1 MKVLIYEWKNFGIED
16 ICDALTAMSHT
27 YKVVTDDA
35 VHDRVNAEFDLRFE
49 AAISEG
55 FDCVFTFNFSPVIS
69 NNCKRFNI
77 PYIAFIYDSPLISLY
92 SYTIINPCNYVFIF
106 DKKQYLELK
115 NAGINTVYYAPLAAN
130 IKRLTKQVN
139 DNSTGKCDIYRG
151 DISFVGSMYNEKHNL
166 FDRLKNLP
174 PYVSGYLDAIMQS
187 QLKVYGY
194 YFIDKLLTPDIIKE
208 LQKSVPV
215 YPNKDGVE
223 TIEYVYANY
232 FLARKM
238 ASIERADILGRLSEL
253 FNVNLYTPNPTPE
266 LPLINNK
273 GAIDYYYDMPYVFN
287 NSKIN
292 LNITLRSIQSG
303 IPLRCIDIM
312 AAGGFLLSNYQE
324 DFYDSFI
331 PGKDCVLYESIEDCI
346 NKCRYYLSH
355 ESERTQ
361 IAQNGLGRIR
371 DNHTYEIRLSQIFD
385 IVFN

>member
-1 MKVLIYEWKNFGIED
+1 MKVLIYEWKNFGVED
-16 ICDALTAMSHT
+16 ICDALSSISHT
-27 YKVVTDDA
+27 CKVITDDA
-35 VHDRVNAEFDLRFE
+35 VHDRVNPEFDSRFE

-77 PYIAFIYDSPLISLY
+77 PYIAFIYDSPLITLY

-130 IKRLTKQVN
+130 VNRLSRQIN
-139 DNSTGKCDIYRG
+139 DNSTGKADTYKG

-166 FDRLKNLP
+166 FDRLKDLP
-174 PYVSGYLDAIMQS
+174 PYVSGYLDAIMQA

-194 YFIDKLLTPDIIKE
+194 YFIDKLLIPDIVKE

-215 YPNKDGVE
+215 SPNKDGVE
-223 TIEYVYANY
+223 TVEYVYANY

-238 ASIERADILGRLSEL
+238 ASIERTDILSRLSEL
-253 FNVNLYTPNPTPE
+253 FNINLYTPNPTPE
-266 LPLINNK
+266 LPLVNNK
-273 GAIDYYYDMPYVFN
+273 GAIDYYDDMPYVFN

-312 AAGGFLLSNYQE
+312 ASGGFLLSNYQE

-331 PGKDCVLYESIEDCI
+331 PGEDCILYESIDDCI
-346 NKCRYYLSH
+346 DKCRYYLAH

-361 IAQNGLGRIR
+361 IALNGLGRIR